1 MTPDHERIEE
11 LLSVRALGGLEP
23 ADERELEQVRSAHGP
38 DCAECARLERE
49 TLEVAA
55 LLAFSL
61 APVPVDAGMAER
73 ILATDAVTIVPDAPL
88 VTPGPPVGGVAGPTP
103 PSDELSTRRES
114 RSARTW
120 TAVVG
125 VAAVVVAIAV
135 FAATIV
141 GGPVDVT
148 RADLSGRVVRFD
160 TPDGS
165 GGASLAMAY
174 TPGARGA
181 VFWGHGLDDPG
192 EGRTYEIWMIDDGTP
207 IPGGCATPVDG
218 RLALF
223 VDAPI
228 GTTEVMAVTV
238 EPTAC
243 PAAPTSDPVL
253 IADLTTA

>member
-11 LLSVRALGGLEP
+11 LLSVRALDGLEP
-23 ADERELEQVRSAHGP
+23 ADERELAQARAAHGP

-61 APVPVDAGMAER
+61 APVPVDAAMAER
-73 ILATDAVTIVPDAPL
+73 ILATDAIVPEAP
-88 VTPGPPVGGVAGPTP
+88 VVEAPAPAIGGVAGPTQS
-103 PSDELSTRRES
+103 SDELSARRDS

-120 TAVVG
+120 
-125 VAAVVVAIAV
+125 AALLGAAAIVVAIAV
-135 FAATIV
+135 FAATV
-141 GGPVDVT
+141 VRAPVEVT

-165 GGASLAMAY
+165 DGAALAMAY

-207 IPGGCATPVDG
+207 IAGGCATPVDG

-238 EPTAC
+238 EPAAC

-253 IADLTTA
+253 IANLTTT